1 MNRAVFL
8 DRDGTI
14 NEEVDHIEPDQFAP
28 RHPEEFKL
36 IYGVGKAIKLLNEA
50 GLKVVVV
57 TNQAGVARGYFTKEM
72 LKKLHQKMKRDLS
85 KAGAFLDAI
94 YYCPHHPDVGCYCR
108 KPNPGML
115 EQAAHDLDIDLKKS
129 YILGDK
135 MTDLMPGTKMG
146 CKTILVLT
154 GRGKSVKIN
163 RNIDYIASDL
173 YAAAKWILEDSEG
186 K

>member
-14 NEEVDHIEPDQFAP
+14 NEEIVHPEPDQFAP
-28 RHPEEFKL
+28 RHPDEFKL
-36 IYGVGKAIKLLNEA
+36 VSGVGGAIKLLNEA
-50 GLKVVVV
+50 GFKVVVV
-57 TNQAGVARGYFTKEM
+57 TNQAGVARGYFTKEI
-72 LKKLHQKMKRDLS
+72 LIKIHHKMEKELS
-85 KAGAFLDAI
+85 KKEAFLDAV

-115 EQAAHDLDIDLKKS
+115 KQAAHDLDIDLKES
-129 YILGDK
+129 YIIGDK
-135 MTDLMPGTKMG
+135 MTDLVPGIKMG

-163 RNIDYIASDL
+163 KNIDYIASDL
-173 YAAAKWILEDSEG
+173 YAAAKWILDDMR
-186 K
+186 